1 MPQTLNDFLQHP
13 WVQPTLVSMMLVI
26 GALFGTLI
34 ARRLLLRGIEH
45 ILTNTQFGRD
55 DELRQ
60 HRVIPR
66 LANIVPALFVLLG
79 IELVA
84 EIPSEFT
91 TIVVNVVQAF
101 IILTVA
107 MALSG
112 AIAVGDTVYH
122 RIPRNRLRP
131 IKGYLQILRIAV
143 YLVATVLMV
152 AALFDKSPV
161 ILLSG
166 LGAMAAVIIL
176 IFQDTLLSFVA
187 SIQIS
192 LNDMVR
198 VGDWVEMPDF
208 KADGEVIEIALH
220 TIKIQNW
227 DNTVSTIPIRNIV
240 THSFK
245 NWRAMQESGGRR
257 IKRALHI
264 DQGSIRFLSE
274 DEIAKLSQLR
284 LLHDHIATKRAE
296 IEDWNSRLDPAM
308 SHEAN
313 TRRLTNIGMFRAYAD
328 NYLRQHVQIRGDM
341 IQMVRQLAPGPK
353 GLPLEIYAFTNTT
366 SWVAY
371 ESIQADVFDHLISVA
386 PSFGLRI
393 FQEPAGSD
401 LVGIGGVFS
410 RSAA

>member
-1 MPQTLNDFLQHP
+1 MPQEFIDLFEHP
-13 WVQPTLVSMMLVI
+13 WVQPTLVSLMLVI

-34 ARRLLLRGIEH
+34 ARRLILRVIERV
-45 ILTNTQFGRD
+45 LTNTQFGRD
-55 DELRQ
+55 EELRR

-66 LANIVPALFVLLG
+66 LANIVPALFVLMG
-79 IELVA
+79 IEFVA
-84 EIPSEFT
+84 EIPDEFT
-91 TIVVNVVQAF
+91 TVVVNVVQAF
-101 IILTVA
+101 IILTIA
-107 MALSG
+107 MSLSG

-122 RIPRNRLRP
+122 RVRRNRLRP

-143 YLVATVLMV
+143 YLVATVLIV

-166 LGAMAAVIIL
+166 LGAMAAVLIL
-176 IFQDTLLSFVA
+176 VFQDTLLSFVA

-257 IKRALHI
+257 IMRALHI
-264 DQGSIRFLSE
+264 DQSSIRFLSD
-274 DEIAKLSQLR
+274 DEIEELSQLR
-284 LLHDHIATKRAE
+284 LLHDHLAEKRAE
-296 IEDWNSRLDPAM
+296 LVDWNARLDPAM
-308 SHEAN
+308 RHEAN
-313 TRRLTNIGMFRAYAD
+313 ARRLTNIGTFRAYAE

-353 GLPLEIYAFTNTT
+353 GLPLEIYGFTNTT

-371 ESIQADVFDHLISVA
+371 ETIQADIFDHLISVA
-386 PSFGLRI
+386 PFFGLRI
-393 FQEPAGSD
+393 FQETTGSD
-401 LVGIGGVFS
+401 FARVANPAIA
-410 RSAA
+410 RAA

>member
-45 ILTNTQFGRD
+45 VLTNTQFGRD

-264 DQGSIRFLSE
+264 DQGSIRFLAE

-401 LVGIGGVFS
+401 LAGISGAFS